1 MTKDEQI
8 KRRKVVAVE
17 EDEVFETIT
26 LRLEKSSDEE
36 LTKIQEELG
45 VSKHSLIL
53 LMIANYLRYY

>member
-1 MTKDEQI
+1 M
-8 KRRKVVAVE
+8 E

-36 LTKIQEELG
+36 LAKIQEELG
-45 VSKHSLIL
+45 ISKHSLIL